1 MPSHGGST
9 VAQAASAS
17 AVKRRN
23 GSVHIEETGSSWEGL
38 VALRDEFDRE
48 AVAIPQLRSRI
59 DGKPRDP
66 AAKTVRLAEAL
77 AFDASWN
84 RITDARNRRLAA

>member
-1 MPSHGGST
+1 
-9 VAQAASAS
+9 V
-17 AVKRRN
+17 R
-23 GSVHIEETGSSWEGL
+23 IEESGSRWDGL
-38 VALRDEFDRE
+38 VAIRDEFDRE
-48 AVAIPQLRSRI
+48 SVAIPELRSRI

-77 AFDASWN
+77 AFSASWS

>member
-1 MPSHGGST
+1 MQNENKGSRW
-9 VAQAASAS
+9 
-17 AVKRRN
+17 K
-23 GSVHIEETGSSWEGL
+23 GL
-38 VALRDEFDRE
+38 VALRDDFDRE
-48 AVAIPQLRSRI
+48 SVAIPVLRNRI

-77 AFDASWN
+77 AVDASWS

>member
-1 MPSHGGST
+1 MQ
-9 VAQAASAS
+9 V
-17 AVKRRN
+17 
-23 GSVHIEETGSSWEGL
+23 EDTGSRWDGL
-38 VALRDEFDRE
+38 VALRDDFDRDH
-48 AVAIPQLRSRI
+48 VAIPALRSRI

-77 AFDASWN
+77 AVDASWS

>member
-1 MPSHGGST
+1 M
-9 VAQAASAS
+9 
-17 AVKRRN
+17 R
-23 GSVHIEETGSSWEGL
+23 IEENGSSWDGL
-38 VALRDEFDRE
+38 VAIHDEFERE
-48 AVAIPQLRSRI
+48 SVAIPELRSRI

-77 AFDASWN
+77 AFSASWS

>member
-1 MPSHGGST
+1 VQFEDSG
-9 VAQAASAS
+9 A
-17 AVKRRN
+17 R
-23 GSVHIEETGSSWEGL
+23 WDGL
-38 VALRDEFDRE
+38 VALRDDFDRE
-48 AVAIPQLRSRI
+48 IVAIPPLRNRI

-77 AFDASWN
+77 AVDASWS